1 LICTVESDFTDVPDS
16 ELKKAHKSGP
26 WYRRHGELY
35 YILEHHIKVLIGPAT
50 DLQVHSVFNERRYE
64 KEVHPVRPG
73 NVEDH

>member
-1 LICTVESDFTDVPDS
+1 VCTVKSDFTDVPDS

-26 WYRRHGELY
+26 WYKRQGELY

-64 KEVHPVRPG
+64 RETHPVRSG
-73 NVEDH
+73 NVED